1 MSNFKCEGGVAYE
14 TKDTRQNSLKGQKR
28 GGDGT
33 VPYPSLSYC
42 KKWKSEMNVRIAE
55 IEGADHRE
63 ILKNKTFLQLV
74 LEYVSQAPPPSLLP
88 VTFND
93 LEFSVKYEIKGK
105 KLPRTLVLDHQYI
118 RTKQSSNKEIRQ
130 YYGNVS
136 NIILDEVSND
146 VFFIEYENCS
156 KPATYQS
163 DQSATIVQEIA
174 ARCRYIVE
182 AKASYTEDRNE
193 YGQTALHVCSIKN
206 DVGGIIDLLKGPIDI
221 NAVDLN
227 GNTPLISAAEK
238 GNLDV
243 MIVLLQQSNIDVN
256 KQANNNKSVI
266 HHMSNM
272 RVVEDSEDKWGSV
285 MDVLKTKNIDL
296 NVVADFGETPLHQAT
311 KVGKIFIIQWLIEN
325 NCQLNVTNK

>member
-42 KKWKSEMNVRIAE
+42 RRWKKDVNVRIAE
-55 IEGADHRE
+55 IEGAEHRE

-93 LEFSVKYEIKGK
+93 LEFHVKYEVKGK
-105 KLPRTLVLDHQYI
+105 RLSRTLVLDKQYI
-118 RTKQSSNKEIRQ
+118 RTKHNNKEIRQ

-136 NIILDEVSND
+136 NIILDDSTSD
-146 VFFIEYENCS
+146 VFFIEYENTQ
-156 KPATYQS
+156 KQAIYQS
-163 DQSATIVQEIA
+163 EQSATIVQEIA

-193 YGQTALHVCSIKN
+193 YGQTALHVCAIKN
-206 DVGGIIDLLKGPIDI
+206 DVGGAIDLLKGPIDI

-243 MIVLLQQSNIDVN
+243 MIVLLQQPNIDVN

-266 HHMSNM
+266 HHMSNV
-272 RVVEDSEDKWGSV
+272 RDVTQANEQKWISV
-285 MDVLKTKNIDL
+285 MKQLKSKNIDL
-296 NVVADFGETPLHQAT
+296 NAVADFGETPLHQAT
-311 KVGKIFIIQWLIEN
+311 KVGKTFIIKWLIEN
-325 NCQLNVTNK
+325 SCQVNCTNK